1 MKKTHSP
8 VLNNANGV
16 SERKGVG
23 QIEEADQ
30 RKDANQK
37 RKAKEKVKPMMA
49 MKRVNKSKMT
59 KGDNTQF
66 LFFSILKSFNLKHL
80 YYFEM

>member
-66 LFFSILKSFNLKHL
+66 LFFYILKSFNLKHL